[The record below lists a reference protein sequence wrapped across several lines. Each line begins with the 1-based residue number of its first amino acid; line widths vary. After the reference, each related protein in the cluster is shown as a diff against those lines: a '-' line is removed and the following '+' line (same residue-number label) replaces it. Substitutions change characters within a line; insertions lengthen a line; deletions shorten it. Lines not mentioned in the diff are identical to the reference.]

1 MRNQGGSQKLR
12 VYLCPH
18 RWELFVLVFKS
29 ALSYVS
35 QQASTVWETQAFGS
49 FQECS
54 QHHRTL
60 RPAPERLLLPYSL
73 LIIFLE
79 PPVRGVAI
87 EED

>member
-1 MRNQGGSQKLR
+1 M
-12 VYLCPH
+12 
-18 RWELFVLVFKS
+18 LVFKS
-29 ALSYVS
+29 ALSYIS

-73 LIIFLE
+73 IIFLE